1 MVNSLN
7 IISSKLRGLANFSNT
22 LKTTL
27 LACCMIVGNAST
39 KKRLPK
45 SGPSN
50 SVSNLAK
57 AASKLRRSN
66 SLSNLGDRSTKAASK
81 LRRSNSLSNLGVGL
95 AKAASKSGGPLVA
108 SAARLGSQTLQ
119 TGQRFVDKNPE
130 LTEGGVKFAKDF
142 AKEIVDD
149 YVNDGNNFGSGQNCD
164 CGPNREEQ
172 MY

>member
-50 SVSNLAK
+50 SVSNLA
-57 AASKLRRSN
+57 
-66 SLSNLGDRSTKAASK
+66 KAASK